1 MKEELIKKIIWYLDI
16 IRVLTIGILVLSTI
30 AFINYFFGD
39 YFVSQEQVEKVVAA
53 PVKTVNQEF
62 ADPVFAPSDD
72 KLLSEP
78 NKEQLVYGKE
88 LIANTAFYIGFN
100 GKVMK
105 NTNGQNCQNC
115 HLKAG
120 TQPFGNNFLG
130 VEAMYPQIRKRS
142 GKMTDIVGRV
152 NGCLQRSLNGHALDA
167 DNPEMA
173 AMVAYISWLGKDSPK
188 GIQPKGTKVY
198 SIKLLD
204 RAADPVNGEVVYKE
218 KCQSCHQA
226 DGQGLLAADGRTFTY
241 PPLWGKY
248 SYNDGAGL
256 YRMSKFAGFV
266 RLNMPF
272 GATYERP
279 MLTDEEAWDIAAFVN
294 SQPRPEKDKT
304 NDWPNIADKPF
315 DHPFGPFAD
324 PYPESQHKYGPFK
337 PIKDFYKN

>member
-1 MKEELIKKIIWYLDI
+1 MKEKLLNRIVWYLGLIRILI
-16 IRVLTIGILVLSTI
+16 IFTLFLASA
-30 AFINYFFGD
+30 AFVNFFFGE
-39 YFVSQEQVEKVVAA
+39 YFESPKQAEKIATT
-53 PVKTVNQEF
+53 PVKVIDEEF
-62 ADPVFAPSDD
+62 SDPVLAPSDE
-72 KLLSEP
+72 LMLAEP
-78 NKEQLVYGKE
+78 NKDQLLYGKE
-88 LIANTAFYIGFN
+88 LITNTSFYLGFN

-130 VEAMYPQIRKRS
+130 VTAMYPQIRKRS

-152 NGCLQRSLNGHALDA
+152 NGCLQRSLNGKPLDA

-173 AMVAYISWLGKDSPK
+173 AMVAYITWLGKDSPK

-204 RAADPVNGEVVYKE
+204 RAADPQNGEIVYRE
-218 KCQSCHQA
+218 KCQSCHQQ
-226 DGQGLLAADGRTFTY
+226 DGQGVLAENGRTYTY
-241 PPLWGKY
+241 PPLWGKH

-294 SQPRPEKDKT
+294 SQERPVKEKA
-304 NDWPNIADKPF
+304 NDWPNIADKPY